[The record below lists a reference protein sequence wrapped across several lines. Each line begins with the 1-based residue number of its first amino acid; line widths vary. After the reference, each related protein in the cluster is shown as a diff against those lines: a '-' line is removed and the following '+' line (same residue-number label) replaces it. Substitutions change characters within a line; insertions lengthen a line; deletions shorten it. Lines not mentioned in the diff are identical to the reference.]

1 MRMPVATARQLLAYC
16 SDRDGEVIA
25 PYHGYT
31 VRVGQRVGVL
41 YVDRTLPFGKGGRH
55 PVTVDFRSS
64 SFYGPASD
72 ACQGVIDRL
81 PFEPS
86 PS

>member
-1 MRMPVATARQLLAYC
+1 
-16 SDRDGEVIA
+16 VIA

-41 YVDRTLPFGKGGRH
+41 FVDRTVPFGRGVRH
-55 PVTVDFRSS
+55 PVTVDFS
-64 SFYGPASD
+64 SFSFYWAASD

-81 PFEPS
+81 PFAPS

>member
-1 MRMPVATARQLLAYC
+1 MNVAASRRLVAYC
-16 SDRDGEVIA
+16 SDGDGEVIA

-41 YVDRTLPFGKGGRH
+41 LVDRTVPFGRGVRH
-55 PVTVDFRSS
+55 PVAVDFTSS
-64 SFYGPASD
+64 SFYWPASA

-86 PS
+86 RW